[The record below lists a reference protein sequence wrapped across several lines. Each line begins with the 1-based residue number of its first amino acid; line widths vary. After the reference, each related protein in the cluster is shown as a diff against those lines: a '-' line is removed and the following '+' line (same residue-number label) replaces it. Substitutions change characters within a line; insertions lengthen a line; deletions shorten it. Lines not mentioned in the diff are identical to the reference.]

1 MYLSIVTT
9 SYNSENTIN
18 NFFLEIKKIILDL
31 KIIDYE
37 IIVVDDGSKDKTIE
51 LLKNNK
57 LNFSNLKIISLSK
70 NYGHHKALMTGLN
83 QSRGDFIFLIDSDLE
98 ENPKELKNFFNEI
111 KNCDFVYGIQ
121 KKSCRIYNKFFWR
134 YIL

>member
-1 MYLSIVTT
+1 M
-9 SYNSENTIN
+9 N
-18 NFFLEIKKIILDL
+18 
-31 KIIDYE
+31 YE

-83 QSRGDFIFLIDSDLE
+83 QSRGDFIF
-98 ENPKELKNFFNEI
+98 N
-111 KNCDFVYGIQ
+111 
-121 KKSCRIYNKFFWR
+121 
-134 YIL
+134 